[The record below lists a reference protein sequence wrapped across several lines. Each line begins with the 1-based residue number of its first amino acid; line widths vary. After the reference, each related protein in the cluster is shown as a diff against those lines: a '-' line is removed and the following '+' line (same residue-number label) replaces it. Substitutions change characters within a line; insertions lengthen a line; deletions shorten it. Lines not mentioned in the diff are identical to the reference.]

1 MCVYFSGFVF
11 ELSKRALTP
20 QCAPRVDASVPF
32 VSTAMTMTAGAT
44 TTTAGAMLRA
54 PQQPTSRTRGRLT
67 TMTTKS
73 AALTVMGTHGR
84 RSTAGNGVVRPG
96 CGRRRGEMTRVRGT
110 EHELDEAYA
119 GGSATRMK
127 KTLELQIGES
137 TVTLETGAIG
147 LQANGAVM
155 AREGET
161 IVYTTACASRDR
173 TGDGSFVPLTVNYQ
187 ERFSAAG
194 KTAGGYKK
202 RDGGLRENET
212 LKARLV
218 DRPIRPMMYKGWGYE
233 TQVLQWL
240 MSFDAE
246 RSTDALAITAA
257 SAALAVSNIPLK
269 KPVCGVRVG
278 LMPGS
283 NEPIVNPTSEQMK
296 ESRLDLVLAGTDDAV
311 LMIEGF
317 CDFLT
322 TDEMLRAIEKGHQAV
337 SKACKEIEAWAAEV
351 APPKMMDK
359 LIVPPEG
366 VDEAVEALVGEEL
379 AAAIVIPIKQERGA
393 TIGAAR
399 ERAVEALKEQ
409 FEVRALFSF
418 SRWYSHEL
426 DFAFFSSFFAL
437 YRFAATAS
445 LEKLLVAAQLRAHT
459 LT

>member
-1 MCVYFSGFVF
+1 
-11 ELSKRALTP
+11 
-20 QCAPRVDASVPF
+20 
-32 VSTAMTMTAGAT
+32 
-44 TTTAGAMLRA
+44 
-54 PQQPTSRTRGRLT
+54 
-67 TMTTKS
+67 MTTKS
-73 AALTVMGTHGR
+73 AALTTTATTTFGTDGR
-84 RSTAGNGVVRPG
+84 RSTGMVRPG
-96 CGRRRGEMTRVRGT
+96 CGRRRRGESTTVRGA
-110 EHELDEAYA
+110 EHELDDAYA
-119 GGSATRMK
+119 GGSATRTK
-127 KTLELQIGES
+127 KTLELRIGES

-257 SAALAVSNIPLK
+257 SAALAVSDIPLK

-283 NEPIVNPTSEQMK
+283 DEPVVNPTSEQMK

-351 APPKMMDK
+351 APPKMMEK

-366 VDEAVEALVGEEL
+366 VDEAVEALVGQEL
-379 AAAIVIPIKQERGA
+379 ADAIVIPIKQERGA
-393 TIGAAR
+393 MIGAAR

-409 FEVRALFSF
+409 FEVRALYSF
-418 SRWYSHEL
+418 SRWHSREL
-426 DFAFFSSFFAL
+426 DSTFFFSFAL
-437 YRFAATAS
+437 FRFAATAS